1 MQNIRVNFGVE
12 RLMASVFSCSKRRP
26 FRQSNLFFPFLF
38 HFKTKSAERK
48 NRYDRFLVGKTVIAA
63 ESIHVLT
70 TTTTTRPD
78 KRIIGK
84 NAPKRALPHFINTYL
99 YTVDVE

>member
-12 RLMASVFSCSKRRP
+12 RLTASVFSCSKRRP
-26 FRQSNLFFPFLF
+26 FRQSNLFSPFLF
-38 HFKTKSAERK
+38 HFKTKSAEHK
-48 NRYDRFLVGKTVIAA
+48 NRYDRFLVGKTVITA

-70 TTTTTRPD
+70 TTTRLD